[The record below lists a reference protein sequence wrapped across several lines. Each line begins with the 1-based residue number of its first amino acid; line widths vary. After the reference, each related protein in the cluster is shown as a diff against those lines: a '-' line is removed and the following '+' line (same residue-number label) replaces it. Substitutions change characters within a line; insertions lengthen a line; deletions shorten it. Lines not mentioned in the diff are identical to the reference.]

1 VRTSLRQVKLRVHRL
16 QPDGRLDR
24 AFGRAGI
31 ATVALAGPQPPTP
44 PPIDVRRG
52 LQVLDRGRGRVLVV
66 AAVPAAVAYM
76 PPALEPIALTGAG
89 ALDPS
94 FGTQGV
100 AMAPVS
106 LTCGMPANVAIAPD
120 GNILR
125 RRDDRHTAVVDN
137 GRLVRS
143 GERRWSV
150 ARLAPVHRRD
160 GRGGGARTVGVR
172 RDP

>member
-89 ALDPS
+89 ALDPLLRYA
-94 FGTQGV
+94 GRCDG
-100 AMAPVS
+100 A
-106 LTCGMPANVAIAPD
+106 CEPD
-120 GNILR
+120 LR
-125 RRDDRHTAVVDN
+125 DA
-137 GRLVRS
+137 
-143 GERRWSV
+143 GERRDRAGREHPPSPG
-150 ARLAPVHRRD
+150 RPPHRRGGQRAARPQRRAALV
-160 GRGGGARTVGVR
+160 GRPARAR
-172 RDP
+172 PPA